1 MHIQFRCLVLVS
13 VGLIGA
19 CATAPDA
26 SRSNS
31 ARATDCFFARSL
43 RSWRYLDDR
52 NLVVFANG
60 RQPHHV
66 ELVAPM
72 PGLDR
77 NIAIGLFDRDGL
89 ICPGDAIVARNV
101 LPDRVT
107 IRSVRRITE
116 DELEALYVQFGLEPA
131 AVVELRPIEVEDE
144 SGGTAAPADEAPGKP
159 EAD

>member
-1 MHIQFRCLVLVS
+1 MNIPLRCLVLVS
-13 VGLIGA
+13 AGLLGA
-19 CATAPDA
+19 CATAPNA
-26 SRSNS
+26 SQSSS
-31 ARATDCFFARSL
+31 ARASDCFFARSL

-52 NLVVFANG
+52 NLVVFAG

-89 ICPGDAIVARNV
+89 ICPGDAIVARNL

-107 IRSVRRITE
+107 IRSVRRISD

-131 AVVELRPIEVEDE
+131 AVVELRPIDVEDE
-144 SGGTAAPADEAPGKP
+144 PTEAQAPADEAQGEP